1 MSKKDFSKVYHD
13 RIYYFPVVQSL
24 LMTIS
29 GPLHQCPEGGTRAVT
44 CKTLNQRTPN
54 QCTQKSYIK
63 IRPHHFRHIISHFQ
77 TYTQPVMSFLR
88 LIDQDRLFAALGRR
102 LRHSFMG
109 SKPTLYGV
117 FALKS
122 QQHFYQVSAHKRGLA
137 HLRVSCLCMRY
148 ILGFAYAYKSQQ
160 QWKKFKMSD
169 LLAFQH
175 SLDTKRKKH
184 LQPESQ
190 VQQATCRRRMTKT
203 QNKVNLIRCQLQWGF
218 THTTHNVFLLWV
230 AIPQM
235 KTNRKIPGGLDP
247 VIFVFMSCR
256 NFLCQFFI
264 PFT

>member
-137 HLRVSCLCMRY
+137 HLCVSCLCMRY

-169 LLAFQH
+169 LKFNTRWTQKEKNIFNQSPKYNKQLAG
-175 SLDTKRKKH
+175 DVWRKRKTRSTSSDVNFSEDSPTQRTTCFYCGWRFHRWRRIGK
-184 LQPESQ
+184 SQ
-190 VQQATCRRRMTKT
+190 EV
-203 QNKVNLIRCQLQWGF
+203 
-218 THTTHNVFLLWV
+218 
-230 AIPQM
+230 
-235 KTNRKIPGGLDP
+235 
-247 VIFVFMSCR
+247 
-256 NFLCQFFI
+256 
-264 PFT
+264 